1 MKENFISNKKIII
14 KINTLKRLNIKNI
27 KIINYIKFYEY
38 Q

>member
-27 KIINYIKFYEY
+27 KIINYIKFYKY